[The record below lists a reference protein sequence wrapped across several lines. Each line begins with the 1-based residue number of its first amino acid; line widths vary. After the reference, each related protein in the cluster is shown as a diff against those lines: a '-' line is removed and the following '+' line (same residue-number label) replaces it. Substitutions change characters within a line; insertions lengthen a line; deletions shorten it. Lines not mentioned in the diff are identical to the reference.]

1 MAAPEGNNNY
11 LKGKAATRALEHAL
25 DVRSGDAE
33 NTKKVE
39 AWDKQIDKAVRKGD
53 LAALNAIMDRVEGRP
68 TQKQELSTPD
78 GPLEVK
84 QWTIQPVK
92 PSDNSSGS

>member
-1 MAAPEGNNNY
+1 V
-11 LKGKAATRALEHAL
+11 L
-25 DVRSGDAE
+25 
-33 NTKKVE
+33 VE
-39 AWDKQIDKAVRKGD
+39 ALDKQIDKAVRKCD

>member
-1 MAAPEGNNNY
+1 
-11 LKGKAATRALEHAL
+11 
-25 DVRSGDAE
+25 
-33 NTKKVE
+33 
-39 AWDKQIDKAVRKGD
+39 
-53 LAALNAIMDRVEGRP
+53 MDRVEGRP